1 MTLIWTQEAVV
12 ASHAR
17 LERINMHI
25 TGKTIVVW
33 FSCGAASAVAAK
45 ETICRYGEHNT
56 IRIVNNP
63 IKEEDADN
71 QRFLRGR

>member
-1 MTLIWTQEAVV
+1 
-12 ASHAR
+12 
-17 LERINMHI
+17 MHI

-63 IKEEDADN
+63 IKEEEPTIKG
-71 QRFLRGR
+71 F